1 MISTVEMT
9 LYEEK
14 KSPHCLYK
22 GCENIK
28 WRSLFSIHLQN
39 GKDPRLQVFVQGETP
54 AAAPADS
61 LLLFCMLHRQPLSS
75 TIAFYEPWTNFKH

>member
-1 MISTVEMT
+1 MISTAEMA
-9 LYEEK
+9 LYEE

-54 AAAPADS
+54 AAASADG
-61 LLLFCMLHRQPLSS
+61 LCGDP
-75 TIAFYEPWTNFKH
+75 TCGNFKCTQPG